1 MGCLFVI
8 IIALGVVSHLGEGS
22 YQSTGAYSRKYHNWI
37 KKWDK
42 FFLSKNNKS
51 LQTEM
56 IKNILH
62 PWLRKTVRKLIRGLQ
77 KRLLFFIMVLGCV
90 C

>member
-1 MGCLFVI
+1 MLVCYYYCLGGGISFGRG
-8 IIALGVVSHLGEGS
+8 LLLEHGYLFKE
-22 YQSTGAYSRKYHNWI
+22 YHNWI

-42 FFLSKNNKS
+42 FFLSRYNKS

-77 KRLLFFIMVLGCV
+77 KRLLFFIMVLGGV